1 MKYTPGPWRVE
12 DIGVIEGLAIMAPDR
27 PGRTNEYRTLAFA
40 CCDKSHGILLQDAE
54 ANANLI
60 AAAPALYAA
69 LKAVVACL
77 SSIHAIDKRA
87 CPNIKTARAAL
98 ALAEGQPSPDGPV
111 KISNGLPS

>member
-60 AAAPALYAA
+60 AAAPALYTA
-69 LKAVVACL
+69 LRALMVC
-77 SSIHAIDKRA
+77 IDDKDA
-87 CPNIKTARAAL
+87 CPAHVMDARAAL
-98 ALAEGQPSPDGPV
+98 ALVEGQLSGDGPV